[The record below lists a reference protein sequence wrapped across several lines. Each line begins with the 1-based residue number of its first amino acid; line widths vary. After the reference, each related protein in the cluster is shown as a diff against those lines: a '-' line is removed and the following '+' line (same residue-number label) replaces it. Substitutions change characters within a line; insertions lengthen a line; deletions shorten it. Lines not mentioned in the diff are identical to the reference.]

1 MQTRSRF
8 IELTGRL
15 LKARDRVRSS
25 SDSYSSDVEEL
36 DEMEPDAD
44 QSDAPDALAFDAER
58 ELSGRALDRRAELA
72 GSSAANANASKQ
84 MQSQQQQQ
92 QRPKRLVAALG
103 IGSLLAVLRPA
114 TSVNSAQR
122 HANANGARAAERTEA
137 GRRTLFSALQNRA
150 SAFIQQHSGRIRLA
164 FVTRSN
170 QSSPLTTSPNSSSQ
184 ANILAATSVSNALPG
199 LVDNGGGGGGG
210 GSGTKTRSPAKTATG
225 GGGGRRHAGSVKSK
239 RGKMGPAVS
248 CTDLELASGLGDLEL
263 EPDADWLCASAAP
276 THHSYSGSS
285 SSGRPPARELEKE
298 SAAAGGAFA
307 FDELPADSD
316 AAREPQAATSRWSWN
331 AWVPRLKPLPNAG
344 TGMPAEKH
352 SHTHAA
358 PAANASSPAA
368 SHAEP
373 AGARGTTQIVLTPIP
388 CQPFG
393 PEGPP
398 VETVERIN
406 ALLQAMLE
414 ANPQLPTLLADY
426 ILNGAPE
433 TTVFA

>member
-1 MQTRSRF
+1 M
-8 IELTGRL
+8 ELEVDYAPR
-15 LKARDRVRSS
+15 
-25 SDSYSSDVEEL
+25 
-36 DEMEPDAD
+36 
-44 QSDAPDALAFDAER
+44 SDAPDAADG
-58 ELSGRALDRRAELA
+58 ELSGRTLDRRADLA
-72 GSSAANANASKQ
+72 GSSAANTSKQ
-84 MQSQQQQQ
+84 L

-114 TSVNSAQR
+114 TSVNSAQPLASR
-122 HANANGARAAERTEA
+122 SGAPAAERPA
-137 GRRTLFSALQNRA
+137 VGRRTLFSALQNRA

-164 FVTRSN
+164 FATRSN

-184 ANILAATSVSNALPG
+184 ASILVATSVSNALPC
-199 LVDNGGGGGGG
+199 LVDNGVG
-210 GSGTKTRSPAKTATG
+210 GSGAKTRSPAKAAT

-239 RGKMGPAVS
+239 AARGKMGPAVS

-285 SSGRPPARELEKE
+285 SSGRPQTRELEKE
-298 SAAAGGAFA
+298 STAGGAFA

-316 AAREPQAATSRWSWN
+316 AVRDPQAAWSWN
-331 AWVPRLKPLPNAG
+331 AWVPRLKPSPNAA
-344 TGMPAEKH
+344 TPAEKH
-352 SHTHAA
+352 PQTT

-368 SHAEP
+368 TQAEP

-406 ALLQAMLE
+406 ALLQAMLDS
-414 ANPQLPTLLADY
+414 NPQLPTLLADY
-426 ILNGAPE
+426 ILNGAQE
-433 TTVFA
+433 TIARHFKCSTIMHYN